1 MRPPRTTGAQA
12 AGWLFADLLLV
23 MVVVAL
29 GGETMDRADPPHPCA
44 MAGPS
49 CTPSPSGP
57 TLPGPSTSAPTGPP
71 PSGGLDPHTRS
82 ITVRTDPEALM
93 GGSARAA
100 ASVREQVARRIRQFR
115 GKRAA
120 FVMVFGNAGRFPG
133 GAVDTGTSTA
143 FAEAVARLLPSAA
156 PEFFPQYHKEIIR
169 GYHNTDP
176 GIPSGTAEIE
186 LFFLL
191 H

>member
-1 MRPPRTTGAQA
+1 M

-23 MVVVAL
+23 MVVVLL
-29 GGETMDRADPPHPCA
+29 GGETTDGAEPRPPCA
-44 MAGPS
+44 AASPS
-49 CTPSPSGP
+49 CIPSPSEP
-57 TLPGPSTSAPTGPP
+57 THPGPSTSAPASPP

-82 ITVRTDPEALM
+82 ITVRTNPEAFM

-100 ASVREQVARRIRQFR
+100 ASVRRQVARQTRKFR

-120 FVMVFGNAGRFPG
+120 FVMVFGNAGRLPG